1 MTNPS
6 DPVTNS
12 IDHAIKA
19 LKRGERL
26 EARRWAGRAAQLAP
40 EREEPW
46 LVLAAIA
53 PPRASIAYLKRALEI
68 NPESQHARKGMHWAI
83 QRLRAEQ
90 PKLLQHQNEVIIVP
104 STAAKP
110 VKHQTSILSWLLLI
124 FIIALGSFVWFGL
137 PNISFAI
144 PQKEPLMVAQV
155 HIKKA
160 TRTPTSTSTFT
171 PTTTY
176 TSTPTSTPTFTP
188 TSTPTFTPT
197 PTATN
202 TLTPTATNTPTTT
215 PTNTSTPTNS
225 PIEAQQP
232 TKEVRTVKRPEGVG
246 KNEHW
251 IDVVLS
257 RQRLLAYQGNT
268 LVEKFVVST
277 GTWQY
282 PTVTGKFNVYVKYKY
297 ANMTGPGYSLQDVPY
312 VMYFYKD
319 YGLHGTYWHN
329 NFGTPMSHGC
339 VNLQTNDAKWLYNF
353 ASVGTVVRVRR

>member
-1 MTNPS
+1 MTKPS

-26 EARRWAGRAAQLAP
+26 EARRWAEKAVSLAP

-53 PPRASIAYLKRALEI
+53 PPRASIAYLDQALEI
-68 NPESQHARKGMHWAI
+68 NPKSQQARKGMHWAI

-90 PKLLQHQNEVIIVP
+90 PKLPQHQNEVVILP
-104 STAAKP
+104 STADKP
-110 VKHQTSILSWLLLI
+110 VNHQTSILPWLLLI
-124 FIIALGSFVWFGL
+124 FVTALGTLFWFSL

-144 PQKEPLMVAQV
+144 PQKEPLMIAQV

-171 PTTTY
+171 PTATY

-202 TLTPTATNTPTTT
+202 TPTTT
-215 PTNTSTPTNS
+215 PTNSSTPTNS
-225 PIEAQQP
+225 PIEVQQP
-232 TKEVRTVKRPEGVG
+232 TKEVRTVNRPEGVG

-257 RQRLLAYQGNT
+257 RQHLLAFQGNT

-282 PTVTGKFNVYVKYKY
+282 PTVTGKFNIYVKYKY
-297 ANMTGPGYSLQDVPY
+297 ANMTGPDYSLQDVPY

-353 ASVGTVVRVRR
+353 VSVGTVVRVRR

>member
-1 MTNPS
+1 MINPS
-6 DPVTNS
+6 DPVKTS

-26 EARRWAGRAAQLAP
+26 EARQWAERAASLAP

-53 PPRASIAYLKRALEI
+53 SPRASIAYLKRALEI

-83 QRLRAEQ
+83 QRLRAER
-90 PKLLQHQNEVIIVP
+90 PEPLQHQNEVVIVP
-104 STAAKP
+104 PTAAKP
-110 VKHQTSILSWLLLI
+110 VKQQTSILPWLLLI
-124 FIIALGSFVWFGL
+124 LVIVFISFVWFGL

-144 PQKEPLMVAQV
+144 PQKEPLIVAQV
-155 HIKKA
+155 HIKKV

-171 PTTTY
+171 PTATY
-176 TSTPTSTPTFTP
+176 TSTPTSTSTLTPTFTP

-202 TLTPTATNTPTTT
+202 TSTATPI
-215 PTNTSTPTNS
+215 NTSTSTKS

-232 TKEVRTVKRPEGVG
+232 TKEVRTAKRPEGVD

-268 LVEKFVVST
+268 LIEKFSVST

-282 PTVTGKFNVYVKYKY
+282 PTVTGKFNIYVKYKY

-339 VNLQTNDAKWLYNF
+339 VNLQTKDAKWLYNF

>member
-1 MTNPS
+1 
-6 DPVTNS
+6 
-12 IDHAIKA
+12 
-19 LKRGERL
+19 
-26 EARRWAGRAAQLAP
+26 
-40 EREEPW
+40 
-46 LVLAAIA
+46 
-53 PPRASIAYLKRALEI
+53 
-68 NPESQHARKGMHWAI
+68 
-83 QRLRAEQ
+83 
-90 PKLLQHQNEVIIVP
+90 
-104 STAAKP
+104 
-110 VKHQTSILSWLLLI
+110 
-124 FIIALGSFVWFGL
+124 
-137 PNISFAI
+137 
-144 PQKEPLMVAQV
+144 PLMVAQV

-176 TSTPTSTPTFTP
+176 TSTPTSTPTYTP
-188 TSTPTFTPT
+188 TSTPTFTP
-197 PTATN
+197 
-202 TLTPTATNTPTTT
+202 TPTATNTPTTT

-268 LVEKFVVST
+268 LVEKFIVST

-353 ASVGTVVRVRR
+353 ASVGTIVRVRR

>member
-6 DPVTNS
+6 DPVINS
-12 IDHAIKA
+12 IDHAINA

-26 EARRWAGRAAQLAP
+26 EARRWAGRAVQLAP

-83 QRLRAEQ
+83 QRLRAEK
-90 PKLLQHQNEVIIVP
+90 PELPQHQNEVISVP
-104 STAAKP
+104 STTAKP
-110 VKHQTSILSWLLLI
+110 VKHQTSIFPWLLLI
-124 FIIALGSFVWFGL
+124 LVIAIGSFVWFGL

-171 PTTTY
+171 PTATY

-188 TSTPTFTPT
+188 TSTPTLTPT

-202 TLTPTATNTPTTT
+202 TPTATI
-215 PTNTSTPTNS
+215 TNTSTPTSS
-225 PIEAQQP
+225 PVEAQQP

-282 PTVTGKFNVYVKYKY
+282 PTVTGKFNIYVKYKY
-297 ANMTGPGYSLQDVPY
+297 ANMTGPGYSLQDVPA
-312 VMYFYKD
+312 
-319 YGLHGTYWHN
+319 H
-329 NFGTPMSHGC
+329 P
-339 VNLQTNDAKWLYNF
+339 
-353 ASVGTVVRVRR
+353 

>member
-6 DPVTNS
+6 DPVANS

-26 EARRWAGRAAQLAP
+26 EARRWAGRAASLAP

-46 LVLAAIA
+46 LVLAAMA
-53 PPRASIAYLKRALEI
+53 PPRASLAYLKRALEI

-83 QRLRAEQ
+83 QRLRAEK
-90 PKLLQHQNEVIIVP
+90 PKLPQHQNEVIIVP

-110 VKHQTSILSWLLLI
+110 VKRQTSILPWFLLI
-124 FIIALGSFVWFGL
+124 IVIALGSFVWFGL

-155 HIKKA
+155 QIKKA
-160 TRTPTSTSTFT
+160 TRTPTSTTTFT
-171 PTTTY
+171 PTATY
-176 TSTPTSTPTFTP
+176 TATPTSAPTFTP

-202 TLTPTATNTPTTT
+202 TPTAI
-215 PTNTSTPTNS
+215 PTNTSTPTES
-225 PIEAQQP
+225 PVEALQP

-246 KNEHW
+246 KNERW

-257 RQRLLAYQGNT
+257 RQHLLAYQGNT

-282 PTVTGKFNVYVKYKY
+282 PTVTGRFNIYVKYKY
-297 ANMTGPGYSLQDVPY
+297 ANMTGPDYSLQDVPY

-339 VNLQTNDAKWLYNF
+339 VNLQTKDAKWLYNF
-353 ASVGTVVRVRR
+353 TSVGTIVRVRR

>member
-6 DPVTNS
+6 DPVSNS

-19 LKRGERL
+19 LKRGKRL
-26 EARRWAGRAAQLAP
+26 EARRWAEKAASLAP
-40 EREEPW
+40 KTEEPW
-46 LVLAAIA
+46 LVLAALA
-53 PPRASIAYLKRALEI
+53 SPRASIAYLKRALEI
-68 NPESQHARKGMHWAI
+68 NPKSQHARKGMHWAI
-83 QRLRAEQ
+83 QRLRAEI
-90 PKLLQHQNEVIIVP
+90 PMLNQHQNEVAVVP
-104 STAAKP
+104 PTAAKP
-110 VKHQTSILSWLLLI
+110 VKHQTSILPWMLI
-124 FIIALGSFVWFGL
+124 ILVIALGSFVWFGL

-144 PQKEPLMVAQV
+144 PPKEPLMVAQV

-171 PTTTY
+171 PSATY
-176 TSTPTSTPTFTP
+176 TSTPTSTPTFTS

-202 TLTPTATNTPTTT
+202 TPTET
-215 PTNTSTPTNS
+215 PTNTLTPTES
-225 PIEAQQP
+225 PIETPQP
-232 TKEVRTVKRPEGVG
+232 TKVVRTVKRPEGVG
-246 KNEHW
+246 KNEPW

-268 LVEKFVVST
+268 LVEKFIVST

-282 PTVTGKFNVYVKYKY
+282 PTITGIFNIYVKYKY
-297 ANMTGPGYSLQDVPY
+297 ANMNGPDYSLQDVPY

-339 VNLQTNDAKWLYNF
+339 VNLQTNDAKWLFNF